1 MSTRIEQLW
10 PLFLVG
16 DMAVSLAF
24 YRDTLGFKVVGT
36 AGSERFI
43 FWCRLQ
49 RGGAC
54 LMLQQMD
61 AGDSFIRSR
70 DAFYIVCD
78 DAEAIYEELSGKGL
92 EIKPP
97 SVAYYG
103 MKQVA
108 VPEPDGREIV
118 FENRTKDLAE

>member
-1 MSTRIEQLW
+1 
-10 PLFLVG
+10 
-16 DMAVSLAF
+16 
-24 YRDTLGFKVVGT
+24 
-36 AGSERFI
+36 
-43 FWCRLQ
+43 
-49 RGGAC
+49 
-54 LMLQQMD
+54 MLQQMD

-78 DAEAIYEELSGKGL
+78 DADDIYEELSGKGL

-103 MKQVA
+103 MNQVA

-118 FENRTKDLAE
+118 FESRTKDWAE